1 MTSPDEIVNYGNVSI
16 ECGLKIM
23 VAPDT
28 IFMVTRVY
36 GPSLAQ
42 VVKSGRLIKSDK
54 IKVAIEVLKNI
65 EKLHEYNVKLGSIS
79 LDSIHFEYD
88 LDANIEAKN
97 RIIITNFDRAS
108 KQNSDWSFSGQIED
122 LCLISSLILS
132 LNSGADVSEFNKEIA
147 MNQEPNFSKLIFILK
162 KQMLPECPDLFY
174 SWERKPREL
183 EGQIIE

>member
-42 VVKSGRLIKSDK
+42 VVRSGRLIKSDK

-108 KQNSDWSFSGQIED
+108 KQNSDWSFSG
-122 LCLISSLILS
+122 
-132 LNSGADVSEFNKEIA
+132 
-147 MNQEPNFSKLIFILK
+147 
-162 KQMLPECPDLFY
+162 
-174 SWERKPREL
+174 
-183 EGQIIE
+183 